1 MERLVARLHRV
12 RKCEVGNGER
22 CEGLKVGTCEGEAA
36 CGDVTAGESRVEFAK
51 QWLRDRRGGPWC
63 VRGYQGQSLES
74 RALRKVHC
82 DGRDVGKTSEI
93 EIIAAWASVA
103 LPNREMLIATQCEN
117 HLFPLMER
125 IARVF
130 ERGPWKQEQTR
141 IPRAGAG
148 KEGQTRLAS
157 TGKEG
162 QTRLASLACVSPSFP
177 LLVEVK
183 RTPSW
188 CLRFSNGFV
197 LWGRIAGPHGMNFQG
212 LHVDWQIVDEA
223 QEMSDAAWEEMFQAL
238 NAGGSR
244 WVYGVPNGLRNT
256 FYRMTQDAS
265 AERYCWPSA
274 LNPEFSDE
282 KDAELALLYGGR
294 ESPGYVHRVLGQHG
308 SPAYAV
314 FDLNAYLA
322 CVDDGLECFEV
333 SLGEG
338 DSFEAPSHVAKGNY
352 YLGCDLGYV
361 RDPSEFVVYRSAP
374 PDFVNVARV
383 SLRGVNYHRQQC
395 IIEELDRAYDFRAI
409 GIDAGNNGSAVAH
422 NLKNIDVD
430 WHEKVLAIEFG
441 GMTDVGPFPDGSPD
455 RRPTK
460 LFMTEL
466 LQRRMADRTI
476 VFPQLADRESQYAGH
491 TYSGGLR
498 GQIVFE
504 KGNDHIID
512 ADRCA
517 VLAHYLDTQEIGV
530 CSLPVMVGTFSKERW

>member
-1 MERLVARLHRV
+1 M
-12 RKCEVGNGER
+12 GE
-22 CEGLKVGTCEGEAA
+22 GGTGGA
-36 CGDVTAGESRVEFAK
+36 DVTAGESRVGFARR
-51 QWLRDRRGGPWC
+51 WLRDRRGVAWC
-63 VRGYQGQSLES
+63 VRGYQAGSLES

-93 EIIAAWASVA
+93 EIIAAWASCA

-130 ERGPWKQEQTR
+130 ERNAAFREN
-141 IPRAGAG
+141 
-148 KEGQTRLAS
+148 
-157 TGKEG
+157 
-162 QTRLASLACVSPSFP
+162 
-177 LLVEVK
+177 LVEVK

-238 NAGGSR
+238 NAGGAR

-274 LNPEFSDE
+274 LNPEFTDE

-294 ESPGYVHRVLGQHG
+294 ESPGYIHRVLGQHG

-322 CVDDGLECFEV
+322 CVDEGQNFFEV
-333 SLGEG
+333 SLGAA
-338 DSFEAPSHVAKGNY
+338 DSFEAPTNVAKGNY

-361 RDPSEFVVYRSAP
+361 RDPSEFVVYRSVP
-374 PDFVNVARV
+374 PDLVNVARV

-395 IIEELDRAYDFRAI
+395 IIEELDRAYDFCAI

-422 NLKNIDVD
+422 NLKSIDVD
-430 WHEKVLAIEFG
+430 WHERVLAIEFG
-441 GMTDVGPFPDGSPD
+441 GVTEVGPFPDGSPD

-476 VFPQLADRESQYAGH
+476 VFPALADREAQYAGH
-491 TYSGGLR
+491 TYSGGMR

-504 KGNDHIID
+504 KGDDHIID

-517 VLAHYLDTQEIGV
+517 VLAHYLDTQEFGA